1 MYIIKVMLYGQ
12 HFIKIFSEDDDMKNF
27 AYLIENF
34 FTHKDKLAPADQL
47 PGTMFTPLHLIAA
60 AIFLAGVIIG
70 AIFTSKKE
78 KLIKPLFITL
88 WATMT
93 VLEITKIIWES
104 TTGNSV
110 HLEVTGILP
119 LYPCS
124 LYMYTM
130 PFAIWGKGKVKLSA
144 CSYLC
149 TLGILGASVNFFY
162 PMTVLYRYS
171 IISFSAMHSMIY
183 HSVMLFTAM
192 VMLLSGYHR
201 YTRVT
206 EIWQLFIPCI
216 PSLILSI
223 PANIVNYTFNADYM
237 FFRGTSAFLPAI
249 FGDMKKIWVTIIIYA
264 LYIIVPA
271 CFYLP
276 SFIAQMKLRKQEPLA
291 ADTPDTSQTIHT

>member
-1 MYIIKVMLYGQ
+1 
-12 HFIKIFSEDDDMKNF
+12 MKNF

-47 PGTMFTPLHLIAA
+47 PGTMFTPLHFAVAGILLAA
-60 AIFLAGVIIG
+60 VIIG
-70 AIFTSKKE
+70 AILTYKKE
-78 KLIKPLFITL
+78 RLIKPMFTVM
-88 WATMT
+88 WATM
-93 VLEITKIIWES
+93 VVMEFTKIIWES
-104 TTGNSV
+104 TTGNV
-110 HLEVTGILP
+110 VRLEITGILP
-119 LYPCS
+119 LYACS

-130 PFAIWGKGKVKLSA
+130 PFAIWGKGRVKLAA
-144 CSYLC
+144 CGYVC
-149 TLGILGASVNFFY
+149 TLGLLGASVNFFY

-171 IISFSAMHSMIY
+171 IISFSAMHSMIF
-183 HSVMLFTAM
+183 HAVMLFTCL

-206 EIWQLFIPCI
+206 NVWQLFLPCI

-223 PANIVNYTFNADYM
+223 PANIINYTYKADYM

-249 FGDMKKIWVTIIIYA
+249 FGDTPKVLVTLIIYA

-276 SFIAQMKLRKQEPLA
+276 SFIAQKRLA
-291 ADTPDTSQTIHT
+291 KAAND